1 MCEWRSFITARQEQ
15 DMVTPNV
22 EDVIRQIATATNIPV
37 ETVSRMYEETWT
49 EYSEGA
55 RITDYLTVL
64 VARRVK
70 DNLRRW
76 QRESH

>member
-1 MCEWRSFITARQEQ
+1 
-15 DMVTPNV
+15 MVTRNV
-22 EDVIRQIATATNIPV
+22 EDVIKQIATATNTPE

-49 EYSEGA
+49 EYSQDA

-64 VARRVK
+64 VARRVR

-76 QRESH
+76 QRDSH

>member
-1 MCEWRSFITARQEQ
+1 MTKR
-15 DMVTPNV
+15 NV
-22 EDVIRQIATATNIPV
+22 EDVIKQIAAATNTPE
-37 ETVSRMYEETWT
+37 ETVTRMYQETWT

-64 VARRVK
+64 VARRVR

-76 QRESH
+76 QQESH

>member
-1 MCEWRSFITARQEQ
+1 
-15 DMVTPNV
+15 MVTPNV
-22 EDVIRQIATATNIPV
+22 EDVIKQIATATNTPE
-37 ETVSRMYEETWT
+37 ETVSRMYAETWT

-64 VARRVK
+64 VARRVR